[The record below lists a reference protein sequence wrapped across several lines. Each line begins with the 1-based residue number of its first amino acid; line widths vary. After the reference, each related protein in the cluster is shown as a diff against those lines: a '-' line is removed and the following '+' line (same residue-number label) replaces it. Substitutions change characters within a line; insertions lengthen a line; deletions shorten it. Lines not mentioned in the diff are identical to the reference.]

1 MANEDSSQYV
11 LRWNEITPELEFKAG
26 LNWVST
32 GVGAAGL
39 GITQLTG
46 DVTAGPGSGSQAAI
60 VHSASGTFTV
70 NTTTQTTTLSQE
82 IINEAASHLA
92 LSFVG
97 TAVDSSTSTD
107 GVGIY
112 LMHNGTNNRQLG
124 FVDSANASGSEP
136 TIRFVLNNGSPSID
150 VVDFNLSSAGVVPL
164 TLGNSTNGIVSPG
177 LINTT
182 AFKLNTSPTSGFI
195 LTSDSA
201 GNGTWQAA
209 SGGTLVR
216 VALTSQSADI
226 SSTPLFTAA
235 STGLYQVNVYMT
247 CTTADAGAGANQSFN
262 ISYTDDSGAQ
272 TSSDLTGLDST
283 ADGAFQPPVTSTLA
297 WEVVSGHSLS
307 YSVTGG
313 GTYGAARY
321 SLYITVVKL

>member
-1 MANEDSSQYV
+1 MANGDSSQYV

-46 DVTAGPGSGSQAAI
+46 DVTAGPGSGSQAAT

-136 TIRFVLNNGSPSID
+136 TIRFVLNSGSPSID
-150 VVDFNLSSAGVVPL
+150 VFDFNLSSAGSVPL
-164 TLGNSTNGIVSPG
+164 TLGNAANGIVSPG

-182 AFKLNTSPTSGFI
+182 AFKLNTSPTSGFV

-209 SGGTLVR
+209 SGGSGILAR
-216 VALTSQSADI
+216 VALSGQTADI
-226 SSTPLFTAA
+226 PTTTIYTPT
-235 STGLYQVNVYMT
+235 STGLFLVNAYCVV
-247 CTTADAGAGANQSFN
+247 TTGLSDSPPTFTLNW
-262 ISYTDDSGAQ
+262 TDDSGAQ
-272 TSSDLTGLDST
+272 SNANAS
-283 ADGAFQPPVTSTLA
+283 
-297 WEVVSGHSLS
+297 
-307 YSVTGG
+307 
-313 GTYGAARY
+313 
-321 SLYITVVKL
+321 I